1 MLCTG
6 IKKSKKSTKNKSF
19 RKEEEKKLDN
29 DLSLQIGKKCKYI
42 WNMCKVK
49 LIPCNVNFLSD

>member
-29 DLSLQIGKKCKYI
+29 DLSLQTGKKCKYI
-42 WNMCKVK
+42 
-49 LIPCNVNFLSD
+49 